1 MKRHVHAALFFGA
14 LALAVTVGGCSNEQA
29 PPRDEPKKTVEKVDA
44 KTETTQVGTTL
55 ESKSEVKQQTPGG
68 TSTVKTET
76 YIGTVSAF
84 TAGKKIEVMTGE
96 KKTHSVDLD
105 DKELVAAIDSGVTIG
120 SRVRLTE
127 EKNSASKITKVTVT
141 NEK

>member
-1 MKRHVHAALFFGA
+1 MKRHVHAPLFIGA
-14 LALAVTVGGCSNEQA
+14 LALVLAAGGCSNEQA
-29 PPRDEPKKTVEKVDA
+29 PPQNEPTKTVERVDA

-55 ESKSEVKQQTPGG
+55 EAKSEVKQETPGG
-68 TSTVKTET
+68 TSTLKTET
-76 YIGTVSAF
+76 YVGTVTAF

-105 DKELVAAIDSGVTIG
+105 DKNLVAAIDSGVTIG
-120 SRVRLTE
+120 SRVRLVE

>member
-1 MKRHVHAALFFGA
+1 MRRHVHAPLFFGA
-14 LALAVTVGGCSNEQA
+14 LALALAASGCSNEQA
-29 PPRDEPKKTVEKVDA
+29 PPKDEPRKTVEKVDA

-68 TSTVKTET
+68 TSTVKTDT
-76 YIGTVSAF
+76 YVGTVTTF

-105 DKELVAAIDSGVTIG
+105 DKDLVAAIDSGVTVG
-120 SRVRLTE
+120 SRVRLIE

>member
-1 MKRHVHAALFFGA
+1 MKRYVHAPLFFGA
-14 LALAVTVGGCSNEQA
+14 MVLALSAGGCSDEKA
-29 PPRDEPKKTVEKVDA
+29 PPRDEPSKTVEKVNA

-55 ESKSEVKQQTPGG
+55 ESKSEVKQQSPGG
-68 TSTVKTET
+68 TATVKTET
-76 YIGTVSAF
+76 YVGNVTAF

-105 DKELVAAIDSGVTIG
+105 DKDLVAAIDSGVAVG
-120 SRVRLTE
+120 SRVRLIE